1 MTTESKQG
9 NPPLEWIF
17 LELEPLPHISDR
29 EKLQL
34 WWNPERKELLGD
46 GVETI
51 LSLIDQALQK
61 GTVGGGNSQYE
72 ITDPLA
78 KPTELAVILAQF
90 YWVIPQPVSQPGEVA
105 ASETPNALEADNS
118 ATILQ

>member
-1 MTTESKQG
+1 MTTESKQE

-17 LELEPLPHISDR
+17 LELEPLPHISGR
-29 EKLQL
+29 ETLQL
-34 WWNPERKELLGD
+34 WWNPERKELLGE

-51 LSLIDQALQK
+51 LTMIDQALQK
-61 GTVGGGNSQYE
+61 GSIGGGNSQYE

-90 YWVIPQPVSQPGEVA
+90 YWVIPQPVSEPGEIA
-105 ASETPNALEADNS
+105 GNESPDAPETDNS
-118 ATILQ
+118 ATTLQ